1 MQSYRFSNLL
11 GATYRGGT
19 VLFTP
24 DGNHLLSPVG
34 NRVNLV
40 DLVQG
45 RTVTLPAESSVDIT
59 VLALSPDGKLLLT
72 IDKSG
77 RAHLLNFA
85 RGSILSR
92 INFKVHVESAKFSPN
107 GTFIAVTHGKMLQI
121 WRAPTLKLGWQFVKH
136 QQYTSGHQDDIV
148 DIAWAPNSLFVATCA
163 KDMTVRISSVDRLD
177 GFEPVWLCDHRSPVR
192 GVFFSKDMKHV
203 FSMSREGCLLSIC
216 YEADDDGDKEVE
228 AADKSVA
235 DRPLYCKPG
244 SWTIANKCHVDRGN
258 VMEKVLRCAFDADAR
273 LLLAGFSSGAF
284 MLFEMPEMNTLQKL
298 SLGSAP
304 LDAVALGAKGD
315 WLAVGSAEV
324 GQLLVWEWRSE
335 TYILKQQGHHWG
347 VQCVAYSPAAASS
360 LSQRKAM
367 STADTRPED
376 KGSMLAGRLLATGGY
391 DGKIKLFNS
400 QSGLCFVTFAEHTAP
415 VSALCFTPQG
425 NAVLS
430 ASLDGSV
437 RAFDLLR
444 YRNFR
449 TFASPDGLC
458 QFSGVAVDSG
468 GEIVA
473 ASTASGTY
481 AIYVWSIQTGNVLEV
496 LTSHTSFVQA
506 LQFSPSVSH
515 PGQLV
520 SGAWD
525 GSLCVWDL
533 YATKGGSAEALQCSS
548 VVLSVAFD
556 PRGND
561 VCAASCLSGKV
572 LFWNVTTAQNI
583 GSIDGLRDIQSARQW
598 HDKYARGAFKG
609 VKAGTGLKKQ
619 GPMDNIN
626 VNQHFRAIAYA
637 RSGELLLCASRNSP
651 HVCLYDTVSYV
662 LVSKVTLTRNGSLS
676 GTGALL
682 HRSALTK
689 DGVALNELDLSDTDA
704 DDQDVAKMR
713 KRRRQDESLPG
724 VNVGEAKDYYSER
737 ELHVWGVAFSSDAQ
751 QFAAATTHGVFVYT
765 ADFGVGIGGTAG
777 SIFGN
782 NSTSFAPQLLTKS
795 VSEPAVLKSLEAGDV
810 SRAMIL
816 ALALNDQSLL
826 RQVYQKVSV
835 KMIPVVIASIG
846 APLLPGL
853 VCFLAREMKPSTG
866 TPHFHFHMHWVCGLI
881 DLHFATL
888 QDMSAGKATSRTG
901 KTLEVA
907 AATGSDVQALCL
919 QLLVELSERHSTM
932 MKTFDNNRYLLRYL
946 GNAPGPTSEIQTAD
960 DAQEATKEVVTDDAE
975 QAAFESIVPEPE
987 EAPGL
992 APLKAAARKKKKRR
1006 RLPENEPES

>member
-1 MQSYRFSNLL
+1 
-11 GATYRGGT
+11 

-24 DGNHLLSPVG
+24 DGNNLLSPVG

-45 RTVTLPAESSVDIT
+45 RTVTLPAESSCDIT
-59 VLALSPDGKLLLT
+59 ILALSPDGKLLLS
-72 IDKSG
+72 IDRSG

-92 INFKVHVESAKFSPN
+92 INFKVHVESARFSPN
-107 GTFIAVTHGKMLQI
+107 GIFIAVTHGRRLQI

-136 QQYTSGHQDDIV
+136 HQYTSGHQDDIV
-148 DIAWAPNSLFVATCA
+148 DIAWAPNSLFIATCA
-163 KDMTVRISSVDRLD
+163 KDMTVRLNSVDRLD
-177 GFEPVWLCDHRSPVR
+177 GFEPLWLCDHRSPVR
-192 GVFFSKDMKHV
+192 GVFFSKDMKHL
-203 FSMSREGCLLSIC
+203 FSMSRDGCLLSVC
-216 YEADDDGDKEVE
+216 YNVEEDGEKEANLADGN
-228 AADKSVA
+228 VA
-235 DRPLYCKPG
+235 DRPLYCQPG
-244 SWTIANKCHVDRGN
+244 EWTIANKCFVARDN
-258 VMEKVLRCAFDADAR
+258 TSEKVMRCAFDADAR
-273 LLLAGFSSGAF
+273 LLLAGFSSGVF
-284 MLFEMPEMNTLQKL
+284 MLFEMPEMDALQKL
-298 SLGSAP
+298 SLGTAA

-315 WLAVGSAEV
+315 WLAVGSAEI

-367 STADTRPED
+367 STADSRPED

-400 QSGLCFVTFAEHTAP
+400 QSGLCFVTFADHTAP
-415 VSALCFTPQG
+415 VSALCFTSQG

-458 QFSGVAVDSG
+458 QFSSLAVDSG

-473 ASTASGTY
+473 ASTASGKY

-496 LTSHTSFVQA
+496 LTAHTSFVQT
-506 LQFSPSVSH
+506 LQFSPSVAH
-515 PGQLV
+515 PGQLI

-533 YATKGGSAEALQCSS
+533 FATKGGSAESLECSS

-561 VCAASCLSGKV
+561 LCAASCLSGRV

-598 HDKYARGAFKG
+598 HDKYSRGALKG
-609 VKAGTGLKKQ
+609 IKKGTGLKKK

-626 VNQHFRAIAYA
+626 INQHFNAIAYA

-651 HVCLYDTVSYV
+651 HVCLYDTSSYV
-662 LVSKVTLTRNGSLS
+662 VAAKVILTRNGSLS
-676 GTGALL
+676 GTGSLL
-682 HRSALTK
+682 HHSALTQ
-689 DGVALNELDLSDTDA
+689 DGVALNELNLSDTDA
-704 DDQDVAKMR
+704 DDIEVAQNR
-713 KRRRQDESLPG
+713 KRRRQEDALPG
-724 VNVGEAKDYYSER
+724 VTVGEAKDYYSER

-751 QFAAATTHGVFVYT
+751 QFAAATTHGVFVYS
-765 ADFGVGIGGTAG
+765 ADLGIGIGGTAG

-782 NSTSFAPQLLTKS
+782 NSLGFAPQLLTKS
-795 VSEPAVLKSLEAGDV
+795 VSEPAVLKALEAGDI

-816 ALALNDQSLL
+816 ALALNDQALL
-826 RQVYQKVSV
+826 RRVYEKVPV
-835 KMIPVVIASIG
+835 KMIPVVIASVG
-846 APLLPGL
+846 SPLLPGL
-853 VCFLAREMKPSTG
+853 VWFLAREMKPSTG
-866 TPHFHFHMHWVCGLI
+866 TPHFQFHMHWVCALI

-888 QDMSAGKATSRTG
+888 QDMSAGKSTARTG

-907 AATGSDVQALCL
+907 AASGSDVQALCL

-932 MKTFDNNRYLLRYL
+932 MKAFDNNRYLLRYL
-946 GNAPGPTSEIQTAD
+946 GNAPSASTEEPDADSAEAAAEGATAD
-960 DAQEATKEVVTDDAE
+960 GAEEAAI
-975 QAAFESIVPEPE
+975 ESMVPEPD
-987 EAPGL
+987 EASGL
-992 APLKAAARKKKKRR
+992 DALKATARKKKKRR
-1006 RLPENEPES
+1006 PQPEKELAS